1 MRFLVESG
9 ADVDFRSGGTGTT
22 SLMAAA
28 ARNIPAMARL
38 LLELGADPTLRSYSD
53 GPDPELADMS
63 SRDFAVKYSGP
74 GMVDLIDTALLVHAG
89 KPRKGCMVSSD
100 KRFSDLA
107 VRHFGDRDRW
117 REIWELNDMKKGQ
130 SIKAGDCFLL
140 PEK

>member
-74 GMVDLIDTALLVHAG
+74 GMVETLLIQLSWSMPASHARDAWSPATNVFPIWRCVISATVTAG
-89 KPRKGCMVSSD
+89 
-100 KRFSDLA
+100 
-107 VRHFGDRDRW
+107 VRSG
-117 REIWELNDMKKGQ
+117 
-130 SIKAGDCFLL
+130 S
-140 PEK
+140 